1 MKPMD
6 MTKLDG
12 SGFVLHFGGNGEKI
26 NAIAFGK
33 ALVYLVRA
41 TELIGNE
48 AFPESNVNI
57 SIGSVKPGSL
67 VTDLVVN
74 FKQGF
79 GSGLGAA
86 VGGAL
91 FCKFWYLFS
100 NSTPNPDPDRKGDI
114 IIDSDGIIIT
124 KEIFEIACRT
134 QSIPELT
141 DLVVKSARV
150 MNGEPS
156 METFGIGNSNKPKPE
171 FYFQKSTF
179 PTIIENAREVKA
191 KEIEHKDITAV
202 LQVRIPVLDQSTRQ
216 WQFIWNGRKIMASVT
231 DTDFFYRLENGEIAI
246 KQGDEFKVSLRIY
259 GKGKRYE
266 VRKFL

>member
-1 MKPMD
+1 MNTMD
-6 MTKLDG
+6 MTKLYG
-12 SGFVLHFGGNGEKI
+12 NGFVLHFGGETEKI

-33 ALVYLVRA
+33 ALIYLVQA
-41 TELIGNE
+41 AELIGNK

-74 FKQGF
+74 FAHGF
-79 GSGLGAA
+79 GGAA
-86 VGGAL
+86 GAAIGGAL
-91 FCKFWYLFS
+91 FYKFWRLFS
-100 NSTPNPDPDRKGDI
+100 DSTPDSKLDSKFDMI
-114 IIDSDGIIIT
+114 ITDNEIKMT
-124 KEIFEIACRT
+124 KEIFEIASRT

-141 DLVVKSARV
+141 DLLGKSASV
-150 MNGEPS
+150 MNREPS
-156 METFGIGNSNKPKPE
+156 MESLGIGNLNKPIPE
-171 FYFQKSTF
+171 LYFDRSTF
-179 PTIIENAREVKA
+179 PTVIKNAREIKT
-191 KEIEHKDITAV
+191 KEIGYEDITVV

-231 DTDFFYRLENGEIAI
+231 DKNFFYRLENGEIAI
-246 KQGDEFKVSLRIY
+246 KQGDEFKVSLRVY